1 MQIPAQG
8 DEPVFCLTYGCDVR
22 RLDDGRMVPRT
33 AVAERIAAVAGAGG
47 VVVVAAEAGTG
58 KHVLAQQ
65 ALEQLAGV
73 DVAIHD
79 ADRCDAD
86 GLVALGRTLATR
98 VAGTGAIVVARHDP
112 GLCLHELGETGPVLE
127 LDGQDLAWSEA
138 EVAEGLERWGLRGD
152 AEHLVTVTEGWCAAV
167 RLGAFVGEHAL
178 APASE
183 PLADYLF
190 ADALRGVPPEH
201 RDAILRLSFVE
212 AFDAADVASI
222 VGAGIDGEQ
231 TLAAL
236 SRWRLFLRPAGSAG
250 AGGADIWRVHRLVAA
265 VARRRLMLEDP
276 AAARALRA
284 RGSVGAVDPSAA
296 VDAAVTDSALAAH
309 AWELLLDGRL
319 ARPSPAA
326 LELAQTGAAPARLAA
341 ALGLLAV
348 GDARLGAPLL
358 APRVASDEPSRRD
371 PVRRLAQLMVAR
383 LDGDRTAVD
392 QRSQAL
398 DRLPDVDVGLQ
409 AMAAIERGLLAH
421 DLGKFVDAE
430 RQLAIGAGLAGHA
443 ARPAVLARAQGALAL
458 CCIAFSRLHEST
470 RHAEAAL
477 AEPAAGLPDGRVRAM
492 LALTLCAYLRDDL
505 TTAGELM
512 LQTRQLATQIRDDSL
527 WGLVLLYD
535 AIVAEALGDYDRA
548 RFTLAEARATAGHP
562 VARVRWPLLDFVGVR
577 LLDHVGRSDEAAR
590 LAAALPRTLETDL
603 AHARGLLAEQRPR
616 DAMALLAPWTA
627 DAGPDSPLA
636 GRISWHLVTFALA
649 AAAAQ
654 DDEAAH
660 SAIERALDL
669 AAPELVRRP
678 FVEERVRLRPLLE
691 RHGAGATKHGAFV
704 RDLLERHRPVE
715 HAATSDAQLREPLT
729 ERERM
734 VLGYLP
740 STMTAAEIA
749 AALTVSEATVR
760 THLRHIYDKLGAHG
774 RRDAVARARVL
785 GLVAQ
790 DGSESRD
797 RWIPGT

>member
-1 MQIPAQG
+1 
-8 DEPVFCLTYGCDVR
+8 
-22 RLDDGRMVPRT
+22 MVPRT
-33 AVAERIAAVAGAGG
+33 AVAEQIAGVAGAGG
-47 VVVVAAEAGTG
+47 VVVIAAEAGTG
-58 KHVLAQQ
+58 KRVLARQ
-65 ALEQLAGV
+65 ALEWLGGIDA
-73 DVAIHD
+73 AIHD
-79 ADRCDAD
+79 ADRRDAD
-86 GLVALGRTLATR
+86 GLVALGQTLASRTN
-98 VAGTGAIVVARHDP
+98 GTGAIVVARHDP
-112 GLCLHELGETGPVLE
+112 GLCLQELRTTGPVLE

-152 AEHLVTVTEGWCAAV
+152 AEHLTNVTEGWCAAV

-201 RDAILRLSFVE
+201 RDALLRLSFFD

-222 VGAGIDGEQ
+222 TGADGEQ
-231 TLAAL
+231 MLAAL
-236 SRWRLFLRPAGSAG
+236 SRSRLFLRPAGSG
-250 AGGADIWRVHRLVAA
+250 ALGSWRVHRLVAA
-265 VARRRLMLEDP
+265 VARRRLTLEDP
-276 AAARALRA
+276 AAARVLRA
-284 RGSVGAVDPSAA
+284 RRPVGTADPSAA
-296 VDAAVTDSALAAH
+296 VDAAVTDPALAAH

-319 ARPSPAA
+319 GRPSPAA
-326 LELAQTGAAPARLAA
+326 LELARGGAAPARLAA

-348 GDARLGAPLL
+348 GDARLAAPLL
-358 APRVASDEPSRRD
+358 APRVTSEEAVRRD
-371 PVRRLAQLMVAR
+371 PAHRLAQLMVAR
-383 LDGDRTAVD
+383 LDGDRVAVGE
-392 QRSQAL
+392 RAQAL
-398 DRLPDVDVGLQ
+398 DRLPDVAVGLR
-409 AMAAIERGLLAH
+409 AMAAIEQGLLAH
-421 DLGKFVDAE
+421 DLGKFVEAE
-430 RQLAIGAGLAGHA
+430 RQLQIGGGLAGHA
-443 ARPAVLARAQGALAL
+443 GRPAVIARAQGALAL
-458 CCIAFSRLHEST
+458 CCMAFSRLREAT

-477 AEPAAGLPDGRVRAM
+477 AEPALGLPDGRVRAT
-492 LALTLCAYLRDDL
+492 LALTLCAYLRDEL

-548 RFTLAEARATAGHP
+548 RFTLAEARAATGHP

-577 LLDHVGRSDEAAR
+577 MLDHVGRSDEAAR

-616 DAMALLAPWTA
+616 DAMALLAPWTTQV
-627 DAGPDSPLA
+627 DTDSPLA

-660 SAIERALDL
+660 TTLERALDL

-678 FVEERVRLRPLLE
+678 FVEELVRLRPLLE

-704 RDLLERHRPVE
+704 RDLLERGGSIE
-715 HAATSDAQLREPLT
+715 HAATSDAHLREPLT
-729 ERERM
+729 DRERM
-734 VLGYLP
+734 VLGYMP

-749 AALTVSEATVR
+749 SALTVSEATVR

-774 RRDAVARARVL
+774 RRDAVARARAL

-790 DGSESRD
+790 DGLASRD
-797 RWIPGT
+797 RSASVT

>member
-1 MQIPAQG
+1 
-8 DEPVFCLTYGCDVR
+8 
-22 RLDDGRMVPRT
+22 MVPRT

-47 VVVVAAEAGTG
+47 VVIVAAEAGTG
-58 KHVLAQQ
+58 KRVLAQQ
-65 ALEQLAGV
+65 ALDRLAGIDAV
-73 DVAIHD
+73 MHD

-98 VAGTGAIVVARHDP
+98 TAGTGAIVVARHDP
-112 GLCLHELGETGPVLE
+112 GLCLHELAETGPVLE

-138 EVAEGLERWGLRGD
+138 EVAEGLERWGIQGD

-167 RLGAFVGEHAL
+167 RLGAFVGDHAL
-178 APASE
+178 APASA

-190 ADALRGVPPEH
+190 ADALHGVPPEY
-201 RDAILRLSFVE
+201 RDAIMRLSFAD
-212 AFDAADVASI
+212 AFGAADVASI
-222 VGAGIDGEQ
+222 VGADVDGEQ

-236 SRWRLFLRPAGSAG
+236 SRWRLFLRPAGRAG
-250 AGGADIWRVHRLVAA
+250 LGIWHVHRLVAA
-265 VARRRLMLEDP
+265 VARHRLTLEDP

-284 RGSVGAVDPSAA
+284 RRPVSVVDPSAA
-296 VDAAVTDSALAAH
+296 VDAAVADPALAAY

-348 GDARLGAPLL
+348 GDARLAAPLL

-383 LDGDRTAVD
+383 LDGNRTAVEE
-392 QRSQAL
+392 RAEAL
-398 DRLPDVDVGLQ
+398 DRLPDVPVGLQ

-421 DLGKFVDAE
+421 DLGRFVEAE
-430 RQLAIGAGLAGHA
+430 RQLATGAGLAGHA

-458 CCIAFSRLHEST
+458 CCIAFSRLREST
-470 RHAEAAL
+470 RHADAAL
-477 AEPAAGLPDGRVRAM
+477 AEPAVGLPDGRVRAV
-492 LALTLCAYLRDDL
+492 LALTLCAYLRDEL

-512 LQTRQLATQIRDDSL
+512 LQTRHLATQIRDDSL

-548 RFTLAEARATAGHP
+548 RFTLAEARAATGHP
-562 VARVRWPLLDFVGVR
+562 VARVRWPLLDFVDVR

-603 AHARGLLAEQRPR
+603 AHARGLLAQQRPH
-616 DAMALLAPWTA
+616 DAMALLAPWTSA
-627 DAGPDSPLA
+627 TGPDSPRA
-636 GRISWHLVTFALA
+636 GRICWHLVTFALA
-649 AAAAQ
+649 AAVAQ

-660 SAIERALDL
+660 VAIERALDL

-678 FVEERVRLRPLLE
+678 FVEERARLRPLLE
-691 RHGAGATKHGAFV
+691 RHGAGSTKHGAFV
-704 RDLLERHRPVE
+704 RDLLERDRPVE
-715 HAATSDAQLREPLT
+715 RAATTDAQLREPLT
-729 ERERM
+729 ERERV

-774 RRDAVARARVL
+774 RRDAVARSRAW

-797 RWIPGT
+797 RGASST

>member
-1 MQIPAQG
+1 
-8 DEPVFCLTYGCDVR
+8 
-22 RLDDGRMVPRT
+22 MVPRT
-33 AVAERIAAVAGAGG
+33 AVAERIAAVVGAGG
-47 VVVVAAEAGTG
+47 VAIVAAEAGTG
-58 KHVLAQQ
+58 KRVVARQ
-65 ALEQLAGV
+65 AVARLAGV
-73 DVAIHD
+73 DVALHD

-86 GLVALGRTLATR
+86 GLVALGRSLAART
-98 VAGTGAIVVARHDP
+98 AGTGAIVVARHDP

-152 AEHLVTVTEGWCAAV
+152 AEQLATVTEGWCAAV
-167 RLGAFVGEHAL
+167 RLGAFIGEHAL

-183 PLADYLF
+183 PLAEYLF

-201 RDAILRLSFVE
+201 RDAVLRLSFVD

-222 VGAGIDGEQ
+222 MGYDIDGEQ

-236 SRWRLFLRPAGSAG
+236 WRGRLFLRPVGSAELG
-250 AGGADIWRVHRLVAA
+250 IWRVHRLVAT
-265 VARRRLMLEDP
+265 VARRRLTLEDP

-284 RGSVGAVDPSAA
+284 RGPVGVVDPSAA
-296 VDAAVTDSALAAH
+296 VDAAVTDPALAAH

-319 ARPSPAA
+319 GRPSPAA
-326 LELAQTGAAPARLAA
+326 LELAKGGAAPARLAA

-348 GDARLGAPLL
+348 GDARLAAPLL
-358 APRVASDEPSRRD
+358 APRVASDEPARRD
-371 PVRRLAQLMVAR
+371 PARRLAQLMVAR
-383 LDGDRTAVD
+383 LDGDRAAVEE
-392 QRSQAL
+392 RAQAL
-398 DRLPDVDVGLQ
+398 DRLPDVPVGLQ

-421 DLGKFVDAE
+421 DLGKFVEAE
-430 RQLAIGAGLAGHA
+430 RQLATGAGLAGHA

-458 CCIAFSRLHEST
+458 CCIAFSRLREST

-477 AEPAAGLPDGRVRAM
+477 AEPAVGLPDGRVRAQ
-492 LALTLCAYLRDDL
+492 LALTLCAYLRDEL

-548 RFTLAEARATAGHP
+548 RFTLAEARAATGHP

-603 AHARGLLAEQRPR
+603 AHARGLLAQQRPS
-616 DAMALLAPWTA
+616 DAMALLAPWTSA
-627 DAGPDSPLA
+627 TGPDSPRA

-660 SAIERALDL
+660 VAIERALDL

-678 FVEERVRLRPLLE
+678 FVEERARLRPLLE
-691 RHGAGATKHGAFV
+691 RHSAGATKHGAFV
-704 RDLLERHRPVE
+704 RDLLERDRPVE

-729 ERERM
+729 ERERV

-749 AALTVSEATVR
+749 TALTVSEATVR

-774 RRDAVARARVL
+774 RRDAVARSRVL

-797 RWIPGT
+797 R

>member
-1 MQIPAQG
+1 
-8 DEPVFCLTYGCDVR
+8 
-22 RLDDGRMVPRT
+22 MVPRT
-33 AVAERIAAVAGAGG
+33 AVAERIAAVVGAGG
-47 VVVVAAEAGTG
+47 VVVIAAEAGTG
-58 KHVLAQQ
+58 KRVVAQQ
-65 ALEQLAGV
+65 GLDRLPGV
-73 DVAIHD
+73 DAVLHD

-98 VAGTGAIVVARHDP
+98 TVGTGAIVVARHDP
-112 GLCLHELGETGPVLE
+112 GLCLRELGETGPVLE

-138 EVAEGLERWGLRGD
+138 EVAEGLERWGLHGD
-152 AEHLVTVTEGWCAAV
+152 AEHLMMLTEGWCAAV

-201 RDAILRLSFVE
+201 RDALLRLSFVD
-212 AFDAADVASI
+212 AFDAAGVASI
-222 VGAGIDGEQ
+222 VGGDSDGEQ

-236 SRWRLFLRPAGSAG
+236 SRWRLFLRPAGM
-250 AGGADIWRVHRLVAA
+250 GGDGVWRVHRLVAA
-265 VARRRLMLEDP
+265 VARRRLTLEDP

-284 RGSVGAVDPSAA
+284 RGPVGVVDPSAA
-296 VDAAVTDSALAAH
+296 VDAAVSDPALAAH

-319 ARPSPAA
+319 TRPSPAA

-348 GDARLGAPLL
+348 GDARRAAPLL

-392 QRSQAL
+392 ERAQAL
-398 DRLPDVDVGLQ
+398 ERLPDVAIGLQ
-409 AMAAIERGLLAH
+409 AMAEIERGLLAH
-421 DLGKFVDAE
+421 DLGKFVEAE
-430 RQLAIGAGLAGHA
+430 RRLATGAGLAGHA

-458 CCIAFSRLHEST
+458 CCIAFSRLREAT

-477 AEPAAGLPDGRVRAM
+477 AEPAVGLPDGRVRAA
-492 LALTLCAYLRDDL
+492 LTLTLCAYLRDEL

-548 RFTLAEARATAGHP
+548 RFALAEARAATGHP
-562 VARVRWPLLDFVGVR
+562 VARVRWPLLDFVHVR

-603 AHARGLLAEQRPR
+603 AHARGLLAAQRPS

-627 DAGPDSPLA
+627 HTGPDSPQA
-636 GRISWHLVTFALA
+636 GRISWHLATFALA

-660 SAIERALDL
+660 DALERALDL
-669 AAPELVRRP
+669 AAPELLRRP
-678 FVEERVRLRPLLE
+678 FVEERARLRPLLE

-704 RDLLERHRPVE
+704 RELLERGGPVE

-729 ERERM
+729 ERERV

-760 THLRHIYDKLGAHG
+760 THLRHVYDKFGANG

-785 GLVAQ
+785 GLLAQ
-790 DGSESRD
+790 DGVASRD
-797 RWIPGT
+797 R

>member
-1 MQIPAQG
+1 
-8 DEPVFCLTYGCDVR
+8 
-22 RLDDGRMVPRT
+22 MVPRT
-33 AVAERIAAVAGAGG
+33 AVAERIAVVLGAGG

-58 KHVLAQQ
+58 KRVLARQ
-65 ALEQLAGV
+65 ALERLAAN
-73 DVAIHD
+73 DATLHD
-79 ADRCDAD
+79 ADRCDAA

-98 VAGTGAIVVARHDP
+98 TAGTGAIVVARHDP
-112 GLCLHELGETGPVLE
+112 GLRLQDLGATGPVLE

-138 EVAEGLERWGLRGD
+138 EVAEGLERWGVRGD

-178 APASE
+178 APASA

-190 ADALRGVPPEH
+190 ADALRGVPPEN
-201 RDAILRLSFVE
+201 RDALLRLSFAD
-212 AFDAADVASI
+212 AFDAVGVASI
-222 VGAGIDGEQ
+222 VGGDIDGEQ

-236 SRWRLFLRPAGSAG
+236 RRWRLFLRPAGPG
-250 AGGADIWRVHRLVAA
+250 LWRVHRLVAA
-265 VARRRLMLEDP
+265 VARRRLTLEDP

-284 RGSVGAVDPSAA
+284 RGPVGAPDPSAA
-296 VDAAVTDSALAAH
+296 VDAAVTDPALAAH

-319 ARPSPAA
+319 ARPSPGA

-348 GDARLGAPLL
+348 GDARLAAPLL
-358 APRVASDEPSRRD
+358 APRLASDEPARRD

-392 QRSQAL
+392 ERAQEL
-398 DRLPDVDVGLQ
+398 ERLPDVPVGLQ

-421 DLGKFVDAE
+421 DLGKFVEAE
-430 RQLAIGAGLAGHA
+430 RQLATGAGLADHA

-458 CCIAFSRLHEST
+458 CCIAFSRLREST

-477 AEPAAGLPDGRVRAM
+477 AEPAVGLPDGRVRAV
-492 LALTLCAYLRDDL
+492 LALTLCAYLRDEL

-512 LQTRQLATQIRDDSL
+512 RQTRQLATQIRDDSL

-548 RFTLAEARATAGHP
+548 RFTLAEARAAAGHP
-562 VARVRWPLLDFVGVR
+562 VARVRWPLLDFVHVR

-603 AHARGLLAEQRPR
+603 AHARGLLAQQRPS

-627 DAGPDSPLA
+627 GTGPDSPRA
-636 GRISWHLVTFALA
+636 GRITWHLVTFALA

-654 DDEAAH
+654 DEEAAH
-660 SAIERALDL
+660 LAIERALDL
-669 AAPELVRRP
+669 AAPELLRRP
-678 FVEERVRLRPLLE
+678 FVEERARLRPLLE
-691 RHGAGATKHGAFV
+691 RHGTGATKHGAFV
-704 RDLLERHRPVE
+704 RDLLERGGPVE

-729 ERERM
+729 ERERV

-760 THLRHIYDKLGAHG
+760 THLRHVYDKFGASG
-774 RRDAVARARVL
+774 RRDTVARARGL
-785 GLVAQ
+785 GLLAQ
-790 DGSESRD
+790 DGASSRD
-797 RWIPGT
+797 R